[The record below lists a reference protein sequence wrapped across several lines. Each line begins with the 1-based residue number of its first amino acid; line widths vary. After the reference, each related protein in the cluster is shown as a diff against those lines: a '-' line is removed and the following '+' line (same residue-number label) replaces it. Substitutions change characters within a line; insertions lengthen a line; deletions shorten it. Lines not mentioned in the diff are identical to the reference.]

1 MLGRVRLCSSLCIEL
16 NLPEDSL
23 RVLSV
28 CAGSVL
34 VTLELK
40 MRIEQAATAQ
50 GATDVEAAMKRVDRM
65 KEVVTSLRH

>member
-1 MLGRVRLCSSLCIEL
+1 
-16 NLPEDSL
+16 
-23 RVLSV
+23 
-28 CAGSVL
+28 
-34 VTLELK
+34 